1 MSKRGS
7 LAAVL
12 ALAALL
18 VAVPPA
24 GADGGSFSSSDPLLN
39 RIWAASVTT
48 ATDMLAPG
56 PLTTDANG
64 DPCQIDVPVAILDGA
79 VRDRCPYIGDEAV
92 TGMTLLVSTPSAEP
106 ALRDELVWFAN
117 AQQADGAI
125 PATPALP
132 ALPAVPLD
140 GGQLVLF
147 DYPSFWVQ
155 SLYDYVLYSGD
166 LSVVTQ
172 LWPNLVQLMDV
183 WYPDQAGADGL
194 LVNDL
199 GPADYAYIHRRGT
212 VVAYYNAGYVL
223 ALNEAAKLATWAGE
237 SGSAAAWEARAAALS
252 APFNATFFDRSV
264 GAYLDS
270 PTGAPVHPQ
279 DGNVFAILAGL
290 ASPQQASS
298 ALAYLSRED
307 TRPWGNTIADNDS
320 WDDPIWGA
328 DADDRVYPF
337 MSYFEVLARFAS
349 SMDDSAIDLIR
360 REWGW
365 MLSHGPESTMWEDI
379 GPGGAGPT
387 DSVPSFDH
395 GWSSGA
401 APALTS
407 YVLGVR
413 PTSPG
418 FATFVVAPQ
427 PGSSLSSASGVVP
440 TPHGD
445 LTVSWTKEDGRL
457 AISVEAPAGESWT
470 NRPAPPTPARGTLE
484 ATVERSGEVSLS
496 SGGKAVSTLKAG
508 RYALT
513 VEDRSAHAGFSLQ
526 RLAGKPVTITAA
538 AYTGEKT
545 VELTLQAGEWTF
557 FSSAARP
564 TRFLVS

>member
-7 LAAVL
+7 LAAAL

-18 VAVPPA
+18 LPVAPA
-24 GADGGSFSSSDPLLN
+24 GAEGGSFSSSDPLLN

-79 VRDRCPYIGDEAV
+79 TRDRCPYIGDEAV
-92 TGMTLLVSTPSAEP
+92 TGMTLLVSTPSADQ
-106 ALRDELVWFAN
+106 ALRDELVWFAD
-117 AQQADGAI
+117 AQQPDGAI
-125 PATPALP
+125 PATPAI
-132 ALPAVPLD
+132 PAVPLV

-155 SLYDYVLYSGD
+155 CLYDYVLYSGD
-166 LSVVTQ
+166 LSIVPQ
-172 LWPNLVQLMDV
+172 LWPNLVQLMDL
-183 WYPDQAGADGL
+183 WYPAQAGADGL
-194 LVNDL
+194 LVDDL
-199 GPADYAYIHRRGT
+199 GPADYAYIHRQGT

-223 ALNEAAKLATWAGE
+223 ALNEAAKLANWAGE
-237 SGSAAAWEARAAALS
+237 SGEAAAWEARAAALS
-252 APFNATFFDRSV
+252 APFNATFFDRSL

-279 DGNVFAILAGL
+279 DGNAFAILAGL
-290 ASPQQASS
+290 ASPQQARS

-307 TRPWGNTIADNDS
+307 SRPWGNTIADNDS
-320 WDDPIWGA
+320 WDDPSWGS
-328 DADDRVYPF
+328 DAEDRVYPF

-349 SMDDSAIDLIR
+349 SMDDSAIELIR

-365 MLSHGPESTMWEDI
+365 MLSHGPMSTMWEDI

-387 DSVPSFDH
+387 DSDPSFDH

-418 FATFVVAPQ
+418 FATFVVDPH

-440 TPHGD
+440 TPHGE
-445 LTVSWTKEDGRL
+445 LTVSWTKADGRL
-457 AISVEAPAGESWT
+457 AISVDAPAGESWT
-470 NRPAPPTPARGTLE
+470 NRPPQRPRPGSAPSAERSRRRSRARG
-484 ATVERSGEVSLS
+484 
-496 SGGKAVSTLKAG
+496 
-508 RYALT
+508 
-513 VEDRSAHAGFSLQ
+513 RSA
-526 RLAGKPVTITAA
+526 
-538 AYTGEKT
+538 
-545 VELTLQAGEWTF
+545 
-557 FSSAARP
+557 
-564 TRFLVS
+564 